1 MHVSHGP
8 TTMSSQP
15 VNLAASP
22 MSLLPASPWRRLDA
36 LALSTLMATALC
48 APMAQAAASDLPGT
62 ARVIVKLRADSDLA
76 TVSQRQAAQ
85 ALAADE
91 PRPMRRLGQRAGLAL
106 TDGRQ
111 VAPRMHVAVA
121 RGLSGRELAARL
133 AARSD
138 VEYAVVDGWRRPGSV
153 AEPTDPLFAA
163 SPTAALPAGQW
174 YLRAPTPTLRAAINA
189 QAAWSALGSRAGLN
203 AVGSSSV
210 VVAVLDT
217 GVRFDHPD
225 LSSKLISPGY
235 SMVAEGTRAGY
246 PGGGRVADASD
257 LGDWLTQAEIDANP
271 SLYEDCTVRASS
283 SWHGTQVSGV
293 LGASSDNGVGMASV
307 AWEPRVLPVRVLAK
321 CGGYD
326 SDIIAGMRWAAGL
339 SVNGVSALS
348 SASTARVINLS
359 LGGTG
364 TCSAAYRDVVAE
376 LAARKVVVVASAGN
390 SDGEAVTVPANCP
403 GVIAVGGLR
412 HVGTKVGYSALG
424 PEVTLGAPSGNCVS
438 TSTNANCE
446 YPILTTLNSG
456 STTPVTGSGGAL
468 YSNSNDRPT
477 YGTSFAAPQ
486 VSGAVALLLSAR
498 PELTPAAVA
507 QILRNT
513 ARAFPTSG
521 GSAGVRACTAP
532 VSGTTQLECYCTE
545 TTCGAGMLDV
555 GQAVAAVDEPIA
567 VVSTDAS
574 TLYPGRAITL
584 SGAGSMGSTATA
596 QITSHSWS
604 LRDGG
609 GIVTALSGDTSTASV
624 TATPS
629 AAGSFK
635 VRLTVTDDQGRT
647 GTSDHLVHVAS
658 AVMAPSSTSGGGSSG
673 GGGGGGRID
682 VAALLALTLVCA
694 VAARRRPARALRAPE
709 RSR

>member
-1 MHVSHGP
+1 MP
-8 TTMSSQP
+8 
-15 VNLAASP
+15 LF
-22 MSLLPASPWRRLDA
+22 PASPWRRLGA
-36 LALSTLMATALC
+36 LALSTLMASAMC
-48 APMAQAAASDLPGT
+48 AQGARAASDLPGT

-76 TVSQRQAAQ
+76 AVSQRQAAQ
-85 ALAADE
+85 GLAADE

-111 VAPRMHVAVA
+111 VAPRMHVAMA

-153 AEPTDPLFAA
+153 AEPTDPLFTA
-163 SPTAALPAGQW
+163 SATAALPAGQW
-174 YLRAPTPTLRAAINA
+174 YLRAPSPTLRAAINA

-257 LGDWLTQAEIDANP
+257 LGDWLTQAEINANP
-271 SLYEDCTVRASS
+271 LLYEDCTVRASS

-348 SASTARVINLS
+348 STSTARVINLS

-364 TCSAAYRDVVAE
+364 ACSAAYREVVAE
-376 LAARKVVVVASAGN
+376 LAERKVVVVASAGN

-446 YPILTTLNSG
+446 YPILTTLNRG
-456 STTPVTGSGGAL
+456 TTTPVTGSGGAI
-468 YSNSNDRPT
+468 YSDSNARPT

-513 ARAFPTSG
+513 ARAFPSAEGSSG
-521 GSAGVRACTAP
+521 TPQCTAP
-532 VSGTTQLECYCTE
+532 VAGTKQLECHCTE

-555 GQAVAAVDEPIA
+555 GQAVAAVDQPVA
-567 VVSTDAS
+567 VVSTGGA

-609 GIVTALSGDTSTASV
+609 GIVSALSGDTSTASV
-624 TATPS
+624 SATPS
-629 AAGSFK
+629 AAGTFK

-658 AVMAPSSTSGGGSSG
+658 AVVAPSSSTSAGGSSG
-673 GGGGGGRID
+673 GGGGGGHID

-694 VAARRRPARALRAPE
+694 VAASRRPARALRAPA

>member
-1 MHVSHGP
+1 MP
-8 TTMSSQP
+8 
-15 VNLAASP
+15 LF
-22 MSLLPASPWRRLDA
+22 PASPWRRLGA
-36 LALSTLMATALC
+36 LALSTLMASAMC
-48 APMAQAAASDLPGT
+48 AQGARAASDLPGT

-76 TVSQRQAAQ
+76 AVSQRQAAQ
-85 ALAADE
+85 GLATDE

-111 VAPRMHVAVA
+111 VAPRMHVAMA

-153 AEPTDPLFAA
+153 AEPTDPLFTA
-163 SPTAALPAGQW
+163 SATAALPAGQW

-257 LGDWLTQAEIDANP
+257 LGDWLTQAEINANP

-348 SASTARVINLS
+348 STSTARVINLS

-364 TCSAAYRDVVAE
+364 ACSAAYREVVAE
-376 LAARKVVVVASAGN
+376 LAERKVVVVASAGN
-390 SDGEAVTVPANCP
+390 SNGEAVTVPANCP

-446 YPILTTLNSG
+446 YPILTTLNRG
-456 STTPVTGSGGAL
+456 TTTPVTGSGGAI
-468 YSNSNDRPT
+468 YSDSNERPT

-513 ARAFPTSG
+513 ARAFPSAEGSSG
-521 GSAGVRACTAP
+521 TPQCTAP
-532 VSGTTQLECYCTE
+532 VAGTKQLECYCTE

-555 GQAVAAVDEPIA
+555 GQAVAAVDQPVA
-567 VVSTDAS
+567 VVSTGGA

-624 TATPS
+624 SATPS
-629 AAGSFK
+629 AAGTFK

-658 AVMAPSSTSGGGSSG
+658 AVVAPSSGTSAGGSSG
-673 GGGGGGRID
+673 GGGGGGHID

-694 VAARRRPARALRAPE
+694 VAASRRPVRALRAPA

>member
-1 MHVSHGP
+1 MP
-8 TTMSSQP
+8 
-15 VNLAASP
+15 
-22 MSLLPASPWRRLDA
+22 LLPVSPWRRLGA
-36 LALSTLMATALC
+36 LALSTLLATPLVSQGAL
-48 APMAQAAASDLPGT
+48 AASDLPGT

-85 ALAADE
+85 GLAADE

-111 VAPRMHVAVA
+111 VAPRMHVAMANGMTA
-121 RGLSGRELAARL
+121 RDLAARL
-133 AARSD
+133 ATRSD

-163 SPTAALPAGQW
+163 SATAALPAGQW
-174 YLRAPTPTLRAAINA
+174 YLRAPTPTLKAAINA
-189 QAAWSALGSRAGLN
+189 QAAWSTLGARAGLN
-203 AVGSSSV
+203 AVGSNSV

-257 LGDWLTQAEIDANP
+257 LGDWLTQAEINANP
-271 SLYEDCTVRASS
+271 SLYDDCEVRPSS

-293 LGASSDNGVGMASV
+293 LGASSDDGVGMASV
-307 AWEPRVLPVRVLAK
+307 AWEPRLLPVRVLAK

-348 SASTARVINLS
+348 STSTARVINLS

-364 TCSAAYRDVVAE
+364 ACSAAYRDVVAE
-376 LAARKVVVVASAGN
+376 LTARNVVVVASAGN
-390 SDGEAVTVPANCP
+390 SNGAAVTVPANCP

-424 PEVTLGAPSGNCVS
+424 PEVTLGAPSGNCVNS
-438 TSTNANCE
+438 SSDSNCE

-456 STTPVTGSGGAL
+456 TTTPVTGSSGAI
-468 YSNSNDRPT
+468 YSSSNRPT

-513 ARAFPTSG
+513 ARAFPSAG
-521 GSAGVRACTAP
+521 GSSGTPQCTAP
-532 VSGTTQLECYCTE
+532 VAGTKQLECHCTE

-555 GQAVAAVDEPIA
+555 GQAVAAVDQPVA
-567 VVSTDAS
+567 VVSTGGA

-609 GIVTALSGDTSTASV
+609 GIVTALSGDTSTVSV

-629 AAGSFK
+629 AAGTFK

-658 AVMAPSSTSGGGSSG
+658 AVVAQSSSTEAGGSSG

-682 VAALLALTLVCA
+682 VAALLALMLVCA
-694 VAARRRPARALRAPE
+694 VAANRRPARALRAPA

>member
-8 TTMSSQP
+8 TTICPQF
-15 VNLAASP
+15 VNQAAPSMP
-22 MSLLPASPWRRLDA
+22 LFPASPWRRLGA
-36 LALSTLMATALC
+36 LALSTLMASAMC
-48 APMAQAAASDLPGT
+48 AQGVQAASDLPGT

-76 TVSQRQAAQ
+76 AVSQRQAAQ
-85 ALAADE
+85 GLATDE

-111 VAPRMHVAVA
+111 VAPRMHVAMA

-153 AEPTDPLFAA
+153 AEPTDPLFTA
-163 SPTAALPAGQW
+163 SATAALPAGQW

-257 LGDWLTQAEIDANP
+257 LGDWLTQAEINANP

-348 SASTARVINLS
+348 STSTARVINLS

-364 TCSAAYRDVVAE
+364 ACSAAYREVVAE
-376 LAARKVVVVASAGN
+376 LAERKVVVVASAGN

-446 YPILTTLNSG
+446 YPILTTLNRG
-456 STTPVTGSGGAL
+456 TTTPVTGSGGAI
-468 YSNSNDRPT
+468 YSDSNARPT

-513 ARAFPTSG
+513 ARAFPSAG
-521 GSAGVRACTAP
+521 GSSGTPQCTAP
-532 VSGTTQLECYCTE
+532 VAGTKQLECHCTE

-555 GQAVAAVDEPIA
+555 GQAVAAVDQPVA
-567 VVSTDAS
+567 VVSTGGA

-624 TATPS
+624 SATPS
-629 AAGSFK
+629 AAGTFK

-658 AVMAPSSTSGGGSSG
+658 AVVAQSSGTEAGGSSG

-694 VAARRRPARALRAPE
+694 VAASRRPARALRAPA

>member
-1 MHVSHGP
+1 MP
-8 TTMSSQP
+8 
-15 VNLAASP
+15 
-22 MSLLPASPWRRLDA
+22 LLPVSPWRRLGA
-36 LALSTLMATALC
+36 LALSTLLATPLVSQGAL
-48 APMAQAAASDLPGT
+48 AASDLPGT

-85 ALAADE
+85 GLAADE

-111 VAPRMHVAVA
+111 VAPRMHVAMANGMTA
-121 RGLSGRELAARL
+121 RDLAARL

-163 SPTAALPAGQW
+163 SATAALPAGQW
-174 YLRAPTPTLRAAINA
+174 YLRAPTPTLKAAINA
-189 QAAWSALGSRAGLN
+189 QAAWSTLGTRAGLN
-203 AVGSSSV
+203 AVGSNSV

-257 LGDWLTQAEIDANP
+257 LGDWLTQAEINANP
-271 SLYEDCTVRASS
+271 SLYDDCEVRPSS

-307 AWEPRVLPVRVLAK
+307 AWEPRLLPVRVLAK

-348 SASTARVINLS
+348 STSTARVINLS

-364 TCSAAYRDVVAE
+364 ACSAAYRDVVAE
-376 LAARKVVVVASAGN
+376 LTARNVVVVASAGN
-390 SDGEAVTVPANCP
+390 SNGAAVTVPANCP

-424 PEVTLGAPSGNCVS
+424 PEVTLGAPSGNCVNS
-438 TSTNANCE
+438 SSDSNCE

-456 STTPVTGSGGAL
+456 TTTPVTGSSGAI
-468 YSNSNDRPT
+468 YSSSTRPT

-513 ARAFPTSG
+513 ARAFPSAG
-521 GSAGVRACTAP
+521 GSSGTPQCTAP
-532 VSGTTQLECYCTE
+532 VAGTKQLECHCTE

-555 GQAVAAVDEPIA
+555 GQAVAAVDQPVA
-567 VVSTDAS
+567 VVSTGGA

-609 GIVTALSGDTSTASV
+609 GIVTALSGDTSTVSV

-629 AAGSFK
+629 AAGTFK

-658 AVMAPSSTSGGGSSG
+658 AVVAQSSSTEAGGSSG

-682 VAALLALTLVCA
+682 VAALLALMLVCA
-694 VAARRRPARALRAPE
+694 VAANRRPARALRAPA